1 MEAGRRSSK
10 SGGEVFG
17 RLVAVRRAGLGL
29 RQEDLAA
36 RIDTS
41 QANVAR
47 IEEGQP
53 PSTETLTR
61 LAAALNVESGAGAPS
76 SRTRIWNLDA
86 EAQRLA
92 IAVLI
97 PVVVILGGALSVV
110 IHGFGGAGRF
120 SGPDGAD
127 PSQQSP
133 QAVAVAPAVPPLAA
147 AEAQGKTR
155 KAKKSRKA
163 KKNREAKRPVKKRT
177 TPAVAVSEPSLARAP
192 MTKKRSPA
200 PSQPASEPVASS
212 PPPSNSGASKAP
224 PQAQNDPPPQ
234 AEHGIGGGEAS
245 HGIAPAGG

>member
-1 MEAGRRSSK
+1 MEAGRGSSR

-53 PSTETLTR
+53 PSTETLRR
-61 LAAALNVESGAGAPS
+61 LAAVLHIESGTGAPS
-76 SRTRIWNLDA
+76 LRTRFWNLDA
-86 EAQRLA
+86 EGRRFA

-110 IHGFGGAGRF
+110 IHSFGGAGGS

-127 PSQQSP
+127 PSQQSL
-133 QAVAVAPAVPPLAA
+133 QAVSAAPAVPPIATGGTL
-147 AEAQGKTR
+147 GTSRKT
-155 KAKKSRKA
+155 KKSQKT
-163 KKNREAKRPVKKRT
+163 KRPDKKRA
-177 TPAVAVSEPSLARAP
+177 TPAVAVGEPSLARAP
-192 MTKKRSPA
+192 TTHNRSPA
-200 PSQPASEPVASS
+200 PIQPASKPVAS
-212 PPPSNSGASKAP
+212 PPAPSGGGGSNDPAP
-224 PQAQNDPPPQ
+224 QVQNDPAPQ
-234 AEHGIGGGEAS
+234 VQHGIGGGEAS
-245 HGIAPAGG
+245 HGIVPGGG

>member
-1 MEAGRRSSK
+1 VEAGRRSSR

-61 LAAALNVESGAGAPS
+61 LAAALNVQSGAGAPS

-110 IHGFGGAGRF
+110 IHGFGGGGRF

-133 QAVAVAPAVPPLAA
+133 QAVAVAPAVPLVAA

-155 KAKKSRKA
+155 KAKKTT
-163 KKNREAKRPVKKRT
+163 KKPEKKSA
-177 TPAVAVSEPSLARAP
+177 PAAAVSEPSLARAP
-192 MTKKRSPA
+192 TTKKRSPA
-200 PSQPASEPVASS
+200 PTQPASEPVASS

>member
-1 MEAGRRSSK
+1 MEAGRGSSR

-53 PSTETLTR
+53 PSTETLRR
-61 LAAALNVESGAGAPS
+61 LAAALHIESGTGAPS
-76 SRTRIWNLDA
+76 LRTRFWNLDA
-86 EAQRLA
+86 EGRRFA

-110 IHGFGGAGRF
+110 IHSFGGAGGS

-127 PSQQSP
+127 PSQQSL
-133 QAVAVAPAVPPLAA
+133 QAVSAAPAVPPIATGGTL
-147 AEAQGKTR
+147 GTSRKT
-155 KAKKSRKA
+155 KKSQKT
-163 KKNREAKRPVKKRT
+163 KRPEKKRA
-177 TPAVAVSEPSLARAP
+177 TPAVAVVEPSLARTP
-192 MTKKRSPA
+192 THQRSPA
-200 PSQPASEPVASS
+200 PIQPASKPVAS
-212 PPPSNSGASKAP
+212 PPAPSGGGGSNDPAP
-224 PQAQNDPPPQ
+224 QVQNDPAPQ
-234 AEHGIGGGEAS
+234 VQHGIGGGEAS
-245 HGIAPAGG
+245 HGIVPGGG